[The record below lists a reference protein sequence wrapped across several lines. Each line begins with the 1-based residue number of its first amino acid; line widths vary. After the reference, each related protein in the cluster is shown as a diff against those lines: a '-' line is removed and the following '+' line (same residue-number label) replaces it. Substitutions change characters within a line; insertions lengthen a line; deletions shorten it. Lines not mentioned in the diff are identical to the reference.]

1 MKFTNTWAPK
11 PLDINYFKSIKLIDC
26 EFLSHISTWQ
36 FFKTREK
43 YKFPGAD
50 VSLTNPVSC
59 FGKDGVIAYSTQL
72 FTQDAFFSDWNII
85 KNKNEI
91 SIFVSLEAI
100 EQIGFFFIYLNRNL
114 PQSCTFVSTGW
125 TNVCNIAI
133 QDTPR
138 DLPSIHKCSNLS
150 GYPTLTSL
158 ASRMVSNTI
167 SRILMKWSGY
177 GQMDQCCTVWGEW
190 GLDMSIYSP
199 GGERLLGLIFAGYV
213 SLASQNPYPII
224 FYS

>member
-1 MKFTNTWAPK
+1 MSAQGIRYQLF
-11 PLDINYFKSIKLIDC
+11 
-26 EFLSHISTWQ
+26 Q
-36 FFKTREK
+36 K
-43 YKFPGAD
+43 YKTYWLCVFESYKHLRIFQDTRG
-50 VSLTNPVSC
+50 VQISWGWCLTYQPRVVFWKWRRYCLFNPT
-59 FGKDGVIAYSTQL
+59 ITQHG
-72 FTQDAFFSDWNII
+72 FSSDRNIM

-91 SIFVSLEAI
+91 SRFVSWEGI
-100 EQIGFFFIYLNRNL
+100 EQFGFFFIYLNRNL

-158 ASRMVSNTI
+158 ASRMVWNTI
-167 SRILMKWSGY
+167 SQILMRWSDY

-190 GLDMSIYSP
+190 GLNMSIYSP
-199 GGERLLGLIFAGYV
+199 RGRGYLG
-213 SLASQNPYPII
+213 
-224 FYS
+224 